1 VQGLPAGWYL
11 DPART
16 PLEFAQIFAGGWQ
29 FVCHVSDLPAAGTAA
44 RFDCADRSAIV
55 LRARSGELSAFRN
68 VCRHRGARLIDGD
81 RATGLA
87 FCVDA
92 RLRCP
97 YHGWTYDDSGALVAI
112 PESQRHTALD
122 HSAQGLYPLPV
133 QQWRGL
139 VFVAFGPPARQLDEA
154 LGQVA
159 GSWPDLAALRRL
171 SEPASVACAADW
183 KLTCEHLLDTQHLG
197 IARPGLKPAEH
208 AVPEFDRIGD
218 DAIGGTAA
226 LARDG
231 QGSWSAQVYRRLA
244 SASTGTAARAELVFL
259 WPGTLLQLAPEGLT
273 VQQVLPDVAGRCSL
287 RESCYGAT
295 DAGRETRLLRYLHAR
310 VRRHALAMDLRLLER
325 TQHGIGN
332 LEPGTA
338 GPVAD
343 NEPAL
348 RWFIERARR
357 ACSAAG
363 QDTQPVAPRRTLQR
377 KTRAPAATS

>member
-1 VQGLPAGWYL
+1 VLGLPASWYL
-11 DPART
+11 DPARA
-16 PLEFAQIFAGGWQ
+16 PLEFAQVFAGGWQ

-44 RFDCADRSAIV
+44 RFDCAGRSAIV
-55 LRARSGELSAFRN
+55 LRAGSGELRAFRN

-112 PESQRHTALD
+112 PESQRHAALD
-122 HSAQGLYPLPV
+122 RSALGLYPLPV

-139 VFVAFGPPARQLDEA
+139 VFVAFGPPARPLHEA

-159 GSWPDLAALRRL
+159 GSWPDLGALRRL
-171 SEPASVACAADW
+171 AEPASVTCGADW
-183 KLTCEHLLDTQHLG
+183 KLACEHLLDTQHRAV
-197 IARPGLKPAEH
+197 ARPGLKPCVYA
-208 AVPEFDRIGD
+208 APEFDRTGE

-226 LARDG
+226 LASEDNG
-231 QGSWSAQVYRRLA
+231 YWSARVYRRLA
-244 SASTGTAARAELVFL
+244 TDSASAAARAEIVFL
-259 WPGTLLQLAPEGLT
+259 WPGTLLQLVPEGLT
-273 VQQVLPDVAGRCSL
+273 VQQVLPGVAGHCSL
-287 RESCYGAT
+287 RESRYGAT

-325 TQHGIGN
+325 TQHGLGN
-332 LEPGTA
+332 LEPGAT

-348 RWFIERARR
+348 RWFIQRMRR
-357 ACSAAG
+357 ACGDAGPGTGAA
-363 QDTQPVAPRRTLQR
+363 APRRRLRRRT
-377 KTRAPAATS
+377 AVPSAT

>member
-1 VQGLPAGWYL
+1 MLGLPAAWYL
-11 DPART
+11 DPARA
-16 PLEFAQIFAGGWQ
+16 PLEFARIFAGGWQ
-29 FVCHVSDLPAAGTAA
+29 FVCHLSDLPAAGTAA
-44 RFDCADRSAIV
+44 RFDSAGRSAIV
-55 LRARSGELSAFRN
+55 LRARSGELRAFRN
-68 VCRHRGARLIDGD
+68 ACRHRGARLVDGD

-112 PESQRHTALD
+112 PESQHHAALD
-122 HSAQGLYPLPV
+122 RSTQGLYPLPV

-139 VFVAFGPPARQLDEA
+139 VFVAFGPPARPLHEA

-171 SEPASVACAADW
+171 SEPASVDCVADW
-183 KLTCEHLLDTQHLG
+183 KLACEHLLDTQHLG
-197 IARPGLKPAEH
+197 VARPGLKPAVYS
-208 AVPEFDRIGD
+208 VPQFDSAGE

-226 LARDG
+226 LATDG
-231 QGSWSAQVYRRLA
+231 PGSWSTQAYRRLA
-244 SASTGTAARAELVFL
+244 SASTGAAARAELVFL
-259 WPGTLLQLAPEGLT
+259 WPGTLLQLAPECLT
-273 VQQVLPDVAGRCSL
+273 VQQVLPGVVGRCTL
-287 RESCYGAT
+287 RESRYGAT

-310 VRRHALAMDLRLLER
+310 VRRHARAMDQRLLER

-332 LEPGTA
+332 LEPGAT

-348 RWFIERARR
+348 RWFIQRARR
-357 ACSAAG
+357 ACGEAG
-363 QDTQPVAPRRTLQR
+363 QDTKPVAPRRTLQR
-377 KTRAPAATS
+377 KTRAPAGPS

>member
-1 VQGLPAGWYL
+1 VLGLPAGWYL
-11 DPART
+11 DPARA
-16 PLEFAQIFAGGWQ
+16 PLEFAQVFAGGWQ

-44 RFDCADRSAIV
+44 RFDCAGRSAIV
-55 LRARSGELSAFRN
+55 LRAGSGELRAFRN

-112 PESQRHTALD
+112 PESQRYAALD
-122 HSAQGLYPLPV
+122 RSAQGLYPLTV

-139 VFVAFGPPARQLDEA
+139 VFLAFGPPARPLQEA

-159 GSWPDLAALRRL
+159 GSWPDLGGLRRL
-171 SEPASVACAADW
+171 AEPANVACAADW
-183 KLTCEHLLDTQHLG
+183 KLACEHLLDAQHRG
-197 IARPGLKPAEH
+197 VARPGLKPGVF
-208 AVPEFDRIGD
+208 AVPEFDRTGE

-226 LARDG
+226 LASEDN
-231 QGSWSAQVYRRLA
+231 GSWSARVYRRLA
-244 SASTGTAARAELVFL
+244 SESTPAAARAEIVFL

-273 VQQVLPDVAGRCSL
+273 VQQVLPGGASHCSL
-287 RESCYGAT
+287 RESRYGAT
-295 DAGRETRLLRYLHAR
+295 DAGRESRLLRYLHAR

-325 TQHGIGN
+325 TQHGLGN
-332 LEPGTA
+332 LEPGAA

-348 RWFIERARR
+348 RWFIQRMRR
-357 ACSAAG
+357 ACGDAG
-363 QDTQPVAPRRTLQR
+363 PGAEPAAPRRRLR
-377 KTRAPAATS
+377 RRSVAPAAT

>member
-1 VQGLPAGWYL
+1 VLGLPAGWYL
-11 DPART
+11 DPARAT
-16 PLEFAQIFAGGWQ
+16 LEFAQVFAGSWQ

-44 RFDCADRSAIV
+44 RFDCASRSAIV
-55 LRARSGELSAFRN
+55 LRAGSGELRAFRN

-112 PESQRHTALD
+112 PESQRHAALD

-139 VFVAFGPPARQLDEA
+139 VFVAFGPPARPLHEA
-154 LGQVA
+154 LEQVA
-159 GSWPDLAALRRL
+159 GSWPDLGGLRRL
-171 SEPASVACAADW
+171 AEPASVACGADW
-183 KLTCEHLLDTQHLG
+183 KLACEHLLDAQHRFV
-197 IARPGLKPAEH
+197 ARPGLKPCVY
-208 AVPEFDRIGD
+208 AVPEFDRTGA
-218 DAIGGTAA
+218 DAMSGTAA
-226 LARDG
+226 LASED
-231 QGSWSAQVYRRLA
+231 QGSWSARAYRRLA
-244 SASTGTAARAELVFL
+244 SESAPAAARAEFVFL
-259 WPGTLLQLAPEGLT
+259 WPGTLLQLTPEGLT
-273 VQQVLPDVAGRCSL
+273 VQQVLPGLAGRCSL
-287 RESCYGAT
+287 RESRYGAT

-325 TQHGIGN
+325 TQHGLGN
-332 LEPGTA
+332 LEPGAA

-348 RWFIERARR
+348 RWFIQRLRR
-357 ACSAAG
+357 ACGSAAA
-363 QDTQPVAPRRTLQR
+363 DAKPAAPRRRLR
-377 KTRAPAATS
+377 RPPVVPAAT

>member
-1 VQGLPAGWYL
+1 VLGLPAGWYL
-11 DPART
+11 DPARAT
-16 PLEFAQIFAGGWQ
+16 LEFEQVFAGSWQ
-29 FVCHVSDLPAAGTAA
+29 FVCHVSDLPAAGTAV
-44 RFDCADRSAIV
+44 RFDCSGRSAVV
-55 LRARSGELSAFRN
+55 LRAGSGELRAFRN

-112 PESQRHTALD
+112 PESQRHTSLDRSAL
-122 HSAQGLYPLPV
+122 GLYPLPV

-139 VFVAFGPPARQLDEA
+139 VFVAFGPPARPLHEA
-154 LGQVA
+154 LGQVD
-159 GSWPDLAALRRL
+159 GSWPDLGALRRL
-171 SEPASVACAADW
+171 AEPASVACAADW
-183 KLTCEHLLDTQHLG
+183 KLACEHLLDAQHRSV
-197 IARPGLKPAEH
+197 ARPGLKPGVF
-208 AVPEFDRIGD
+208 AVPEFDRSGE

-226 LARDG
+226 LATGD
-231 QGSWSAQVYRRLA
+231 QGSWSARAYRRLA
-244 SASTGTAARAELVFL
+244 SESTPAEARAEIVFL

-273 VQQVLPDVAGRCSL
+273 VQQVLPGVAGGCSL
-287 RESCYGAT
+287 RESRYGAT

-325 TQHGIGN
+325 TQQGIGN
-332 LEPGTA
+332 LEPDAA

-348 RWFIERARR
+348 RWFIQRMRR
-357 ACSAAG
+357 ACGDAGRDTRAA
-363 QDTQPVAPRRTLQR
+363 APRRRLRRRT
-377 KTRAPAATS
+377 AVPAAT